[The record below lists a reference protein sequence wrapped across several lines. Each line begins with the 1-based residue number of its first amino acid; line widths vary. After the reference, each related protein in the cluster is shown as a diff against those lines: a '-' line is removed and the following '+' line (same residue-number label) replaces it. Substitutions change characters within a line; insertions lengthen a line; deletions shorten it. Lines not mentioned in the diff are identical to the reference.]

1 MPGHERTRRILWSWL
16 GARASEQMDGK
27 MGSFYEFGT
36 LADTFRL
43 DVKKR
48 RLTHNGKEIIVT
60 PKVLDVLLLL
70 LQNSGNV
77 LEKGRLMKALW
88 PESFVEEGNLSQNIF
103 VLRKILGDDGNSNR
117 FIQTI
122 PRRGYKFL
130 AQVRRMD
137 VASDENTPGRDN
149 EYSDHN
155 CALDYCSQHSFCRSP
170 QIFKPDFRLFFG
182 GDSDTDELIGRLA
195 RFPVLVIIGNSGS
208 GKSSLIRAG
217 LIPALRQGRFRWEG
231 RPICSWRVAL
241 FRPAS
246 SPFDYLAEILPGALA
261 PELALEDQT
270 EFIEA
275 CRNKLPAGGNSL
287 RNAISTLVQAT
298 APEGQPRVL
307 LVVDQFE
314 EIFTLTQNDE
324 VRKRYFD
331 ALFRASCVDSAVPVH
346 LVLVL
351 CSDFYSNCLGYKT
364 LSRCLETNVYNM
376 QCMTTGQQTRQLA
389 QSS

>member
-27 MGSFYEFGT
+27 MGPFYEFGT

-48 RLTHNGKEIIVT
+48 RLTHNGKEITVT

-149 EYSDHN
+149 EYSDH
-155 CALDYCSQHSFCRSP
+155 
-170 QIFKPDFRLFFG
+170 G
-182 GDSDTDELIGRLA
+182 E
-195 RFPVLVIIGNSGS
+195 
-208 GKSSLIRAG
+208 
-217 LIPALRQGRFRWEG
+217 
-231 RPICSWRVAL
+231 
-241 FRPAS
+241 
-246 SPFDYLAEILPGALA
+246 
-261 PELALEDQT
+261 
-270 EFIEA
+270 
-275 CRNKLPAGGNSL
+275 
-287 RNAISTLVQAT
+287 
-298 APEGQPRVL
+298 
-307 LVVDQFE
+307 
-314 EIFTLTQNDE
+314 
-324 VRKRYFD
+324 
-331 ALFRASCVDSAVPVH
+331 
-346 LVLVL
+346 
-351 CSDFYSNCLGYKT
+351 
-364 LSRCLETNVYNM
+364 
-376 QCMTTGQQTRQLA
+376 
-389 QSS
+389 

>member
-1 MPGHERTRRILWSWL
+1 MPGGERTRRILWSWL
-16 GARASEQMDGK
+16 SARASEQMDGK

-48 RLTHNGKEIIVT
+48 RLTHNGKEITVT

-137 VASDENTPGRDN
+137 VTSDENTPGRDN
-149 EYSDHN
+149 EYSDHS

-170 QIFKPDFRLFFG
+170 QIFKPDSRLFFG

-195 RFPVLVIIGNSGS
+195 RFPVLVIIGNSG
-208 GKSSLIRAG
+208 GRGNRFAHGG
-217 LIPALRQGRFRWEG
+217 LRFF
-231 RPICSWRVAL
+231 V
-241 FRPAS
+241 
-246 SPFDYLAEILPGALA
+246 LP
-261 PELALEDQT
+261 
-270 EFIEA
+270 
-275 CRNKLPAGGNSL
+275 
-287 RNAISTLVQAT
+287 
-298 APEGQPRVL
+298 VL
-307 LVVDQFE
+307 LST
-314 EIFTLTQNDE
+314 ISP
-324 VRKRYFD
+324 KY
-331 ALFRASCVDSAVPVH
+331 C
-346 LVLVL
+346 LVLWRRNWL
-351 CSDFYSNCLGYKT
+351 LKI
-364 LSRCLETNVYNM
+364 
-376 QCMTTGQQTRQLA
+376 RQN
-389 QSS
+389 S